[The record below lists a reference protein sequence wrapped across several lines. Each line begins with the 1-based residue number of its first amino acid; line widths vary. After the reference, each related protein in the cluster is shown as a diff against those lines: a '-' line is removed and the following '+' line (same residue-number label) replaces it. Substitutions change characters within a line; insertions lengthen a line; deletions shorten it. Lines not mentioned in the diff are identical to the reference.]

1 MRIQFFKNIQQR
13 KLLFWKIRV
22 SFFSGLMLVA
32 LAFTTKIATSSEINI
47 VKRDGKLG
55 KYLAGRHAQF
65 IDDSGSAINYFEDL
79 LSSKKNNVGIQDTL
93 FYLLVKSGKI
103 QKASPLAHKI
113 AKTDSKSAP
122 LAKLFVSLVY
132 IKEGKYQEAL
142 DTIKKIENSGIN
154 YFSRTIIISW
164 LHTANINFKT
174 GIALLKKE
182 MKNPAYVAIFAPH
195 AALISEYAGKPELS
209 RKYFDD
215 ALLQYRQVGA
225 NLTRLIGEF
234 YERNDEQSKALNIY
248 RNFNKLSENETLF
261 RYALERTQ
269 QNRPE
274 RIKLSVNRGVAEGL
288 YHLSSSI
295 RRQNQYQSILLSRL
309 AIFMYPEFSF
319 AKLRLA
325 DQLTEEN
332 LLDEALAIYKK
343 LSQDKVYAWL
353 ARLRVARI
361 YDYQNKLDEAEKILL
376 AMAKER
382 PKELDPLINLGN
394 MYRGRDKHR
403 QAVRYYEKAK
413 KRIRHWMPMHWRLLY
428 SSGASL
434 ERLKRWPDAE
444 KDFLKALELKPD
456 QPSVLNYLGY
466 SWIEQGKHLLKS
478 KAMIEKAVKQRP
490 RSGHIIDSLGWVQYR
505 LGDYDQAVKNLER
518 AVLISPADPTINEH
532 LGDVYW
538 QVGRKL
544 EAGYQWE
551 RALSLEP
558 EKNQMKSI
566 KKKIKTGL

>member
-1 MRIQFFKNIQQR
+1 MRIQFFKNIKQS
-13 KLLFWKIRV
+13 KALFWKIRV
-22 SFFSGLMLVA
+22 SVFSCLTLVA
-32 LAFTTKIATSSEINI
+32 LAFTTKIAASSEINI
-47 VKRDGKLG
+47 VKRDGKIG

-65 IDDSGSAINYFEDL
+65 IDDSSSAINYFEDL
-79 LSSKKNNVGIQDTL
+79 LVSKKNNVGIQDTL
-93 FYLLVKSGKI
+93 FYLLVKSGKFK
-103 QKASPLAHKI
+103 KAALLAHKL
-113 AKTDSKSAP
+113 AKTDSKSSD
-122 LAKLFVSLVY
+122 LAKLFVSLLD
-132 IKEGKYQEAL
+132 INEGKFQEAI
-142 DTIKKIENSGIN
+142 DTIEKIENSGIN
-154 YFSRTIIISW
+154 YFSRTIITSW
-164 LHTANINFKT
+164 IHTANNNFKT
-174 GIALLKKE
+174 GLTLLKKE

-195 AALISEYAGKPELS
+195 AALISEYAAKPELS
-209 RKYFDD
+209 KKYFDD
-215 ALLQYRQVGA
+215 ALRQYRQVGA

-261 RYALERTQ
+261 RYAVERTQ
-269 QNRPE
+269 QNKPE
-274 RIKLSVNRGVAEGL
+274 IIKLSVNRGVAEGL

-332 LLDEALAIYKK
+332 SLDEALEIYKK
-343 LSQDKVYAWL
+343 LSKDKVYAWL

-403 QAVRYYEKAK
+403 QAVRYFEKAK

-434 ERLKRWPDAE
+434 ERLKRWPAAE

-466 SWIEQGKHLLKS
+466 SWVEQGKHLLKS

-505 LGDYDQAVKNLER
+505 LGDYDQAVKHLER

-566 KKKIKTGL
+566 KKKIKAGL

>member
-22 SFFSGLMLVA
+22 SFFSGLMLVT

-248 RNFNKLSENETLF
+248 RNFNKL
-261 RYALERTQ
+261 
-269 QNRPE
+269 
-274 RIKLSVNRGVAEGL
+274 RI
-288 YHLSSSI
+288 
-295 RRQNQYQSILLSRL
+295 
-309 AIFMYPEFSF
+309 FS
-319 AKLRLA
+319 
-325 DQLTEEN
+325 
-332 LLDEALAIYKK
+332 
-343 LSQDKVYAWL
+343 
-353 ARLRVARI
+353 
-361 YDYQNKLDEAEKILL
+361 
-376 AMAKER
+376 
-382 PKELDPLINLGN
+382 
-394 MYRGRDKHR
+394 
-403 QAVRYYEKAK
+403 
-413 KRIRHWMPMHWRLLY
+413 
-428 SSGASL
+428 
-434 ERLKRWPDAE
+434 
-444 KDFLKALELKPD
+444 
-456 QPSVLNYLGY
+456 
-466 SWIEQGKHLLKS
+466 
-478 KAMIEKAVKQRP
+478 
-490 RSGHIIDSLGWVQYR
+490 
-505 LGDYDQAVKNLER
+505 
-518 AVLISPADPTINEH
+518 
-532 LGDVYW
+532 
-538 QVGRKL
+538 
-544 EAGYQWE
+544 
-551 RALSLEP
+551 
-558 EKNQMKSI
+558 
-566 KKKIKTGL
+566 

>member
-154 YFSRTIIISW
+154 YFSRTILISW
-164 LHTANINFKT
+164 LHAANNNFKT
-174 GIALLKKE
+174 GITLLKKE

-269 QNRPE
+269 QKKSE
-274 RIKLSVNRGVAEGL
+274 RTKISVNRGIAEGL
-288 YHLSSSI
+288 YHLSSTI
-295 RRQNQYQSILLSRL
+295 RQQSQYQSILLSRL
-309 AIFMYPEFSF
+309 AIFMHPDFSF

-325 DQLTEEN
+325 DLLTDEN
-332 LLDEALAIYKK
+332 SLDEALEIYKK
-343 LSQDKVYAWL
+343 LSQNSGKKLTIQYKDLKVW
-353 ARLRVARI
+353 
-361 YDYQNKLDEAEKILL
+361 
-376 AMAKER
+376 
-382 PKELDPLINLGN
+382 
-394 MYRGRDKHR
+394 
-403 QAVRYYEKAK
+403 VR
-413 KRIRHWMPMHWRLLY
+413 
-428 SSGASL
+428 
-434 ERLKRWPDAE
+434 
-444 KDFLKALELKPD
+444 
-456 QPSVLNYLGY
+456 
-466 SWIEQGKHLLKS
+466 
-478 KAMIEKAVKQRP
+478 
-490 RSGHIIDSLGWVQYR
+490 
-505 LGDYDQAVKNLER
+505 
-518 AVLISPADPTINEH
+518 
-532 LGDVYW
+532 
-538 QVGRKL
+538 
-544 EAGYQWE
+544 
-551 RALSLEP
+551 
-558 EKNQMKSI
+558 
-566 KKKIKTGL
+566 